1 MSLPEVFFYQDSRR
15 EGQHLML
22 GQPDENVDPLDS
34 HDLEAG
40 TSLATD
46 ANERL
51 SSIVLPVNVQGT
63 LNLTDQQ
70 SKVD

>member
-22 GQPDENVDPLDS
+22 GQPDENMDPLDS

-40 TSLATD
+40 NLLATD
-46 ANERL
+46 ANETL
-51 SSIVLPVNVQGT
+51 SSIVLPAKVQGT
-63 LNLTDQQ
+63 LNLTD
-70 SKVD
+70 